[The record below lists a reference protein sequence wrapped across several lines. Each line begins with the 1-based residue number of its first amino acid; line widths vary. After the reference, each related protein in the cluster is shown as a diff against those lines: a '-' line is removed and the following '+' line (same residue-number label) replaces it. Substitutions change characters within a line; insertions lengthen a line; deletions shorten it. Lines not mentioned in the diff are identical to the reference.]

1 MCNIAA
7 YVGDRPAAPILIE
20 MIRRQEG
27 LNGGFFTGIATI
39 HEGRIHYRKL
49 TGDLQHLLDNTDAA
63 SLPGNIGLIHSRTN
77 DGGGDKWSH
86 PFVSGDENDPHIA
99 YVANGGS
106 GIFKERRHE
115 YGLLAEKLHAEG
127 YTLHSKQF
135 LGEHKYNPLS
145 DGSAVHMS
153 DAMCQL
159 IAKHIDMGKTE
170 DRAMADAFCQMPSEI
185 VGLLISLAHPDRIF
199 FSRISMPMFVGFSD
213 HGAYMASSPTAFFD
227 DAGEPTLLP
236 ANSSGWVAK
245 RSFFASPYDMP
256 PAAVA
261 PIDASLRRDAYELI
275 TEALSKESLTVPKLA
290 KLIESRFKSA
300 DCYPR
305 AAAVYEVLYALNKE
319 GRLTYDAVTVDG
331 SYPPLTAPR
340 FNLRLK

>member
-20 MIRRQEG
+20 LIRRQEG

-39 HEGRIHYRKL
+39 HEGKIHYRKL
-49 TGDLQHLLDNTDAA
+49 TGDLRHLLDNTDAE

-86 PFVSGDENDPHIA
+86 PFVSGDLNDPRIA
-99 YVANGGS
+99 YVANGGA
-106 GIFKERRHE
+106 GIFKDRRPE
-115 YGLLAEKLHAEG
+115 YGVLAEKLHAEG

-135 LGEHKYNPLS
+135 IAEHKYNPLS

-153 DAMCQL
+153 DVMCQL
-159 IAKHIDMGKTE
+159 IAKHMDMGKTE
-170 DRAMADAFCQMPSEI
+170 DLAMADAFCQMPSEI
-185 VGLLISLAHPDRIF
+185 VGLIVSLAHPDRIF
-199 FSRISMPMFVGFSD
+199 WSRISMPMFVGFTD
-213 HGAYMASSPTAFFD
+213 HGAYMASCPTAFFD

-245 RSFFASPYDMP
+245 DGFASAPYKNP
-256 PAAVA
+256 PATVA
-261 PIDASLRRDAYELI
+261 PMDASLRRNAYEVI
-275 TEALSKESLTVPKLA
+275 VKALSEEEYTVPKLA
-290 KLIESRFKSA
+290 KLISDCFKSA
-300 DCYPR
+300 ECYPR
-305 AAAVYEVLYALNKE
+305 AAAIYEVLYALNKE
-319 GRLTYDAVTVDG
+319 CRLTYNVETVDG
-331 SYPPLTAPR
+331 SFPPLTAPR